1 MPPTKHCAAAVHPL
15 LPFTRC
21 RSFADTVH
29 LTPPPSPAIY
39 PPPTCRCCVSVTA
52 AHQPPPLIC
61 LHRRSHAAAR
71 RPSSATGAA
80 HPSPPLL
87 PPFTNRCHSPAINH
101 PSSPRHSLLPPLAA
115 HLSLSPPLIRTH
127 RSPAAIAY
135 LPPPIIDDSPT
146 AAANVTPSVTPLNI
160 RRHRSR
166 ASSVVIYP
174 PLPLTSHRCSSTSA
188 ANVPQ
193 PPIIRG
199 SHAAAG

>member
-1 MPPTKHCAAAVHPL
+1 M

-29 LTPPPSPAIY
+29 LSPSPSSTAY
-39 PPPTCRCCVSVTA
+39 PSPSPPILPPTCHCCTSVTA
-52 AHQPPPLIC
+52 AHQPLLLIC
-61 LHRRSHAAAR
+61 CRRSPRLISYRRCAAVTAAA
-71 RPSSATGAA
+71 AI
-80 HPSPPLL
+80 HLQSP
-87 PPFTNRCHSPAINH
+87 FNNRCHSPAAA
-101 PSSPRHSLLPPLAA
+101 PSITRNRPATHLLPPLAA
-115 HLSLSPPLIRTH
+115 HLSLPLIRSH

-135 LPPPIIDDSPT
+135 LPPPIIDDSLT

-166 ASSVVIYP
+166 GSSVVIYP
-174 PLPLTSHRCSSTSA
+174 PLPLTSHRCSSISA
-188 ANVPQ
+188 AHLPQ